1 VRRLIVLLATTAIVI
16 GGAITAS
23 AEHGS
28 AVDGVW
34 RATDSDGSQ
43 MQVTITEHLG
53 NTGLFTVEFIDSR
66 ATGACS
72 PAARMK
78 AVTTVA
84 EFGPRTDGPTSA
96 LFAYFSDIR
105 CFGNSTPTLTDGFH
119 YEWDVIVDNE
129 VMEDTF
135 GNVWF
140 HVRG

>member
-1 VRRLIVLLATTAIVI
+1 MRRLIVLLATTAMVI
-16 GGAITAS
+16 GGATTAS

-34 RATDSDGSQ
+34 RATDLDGSQ
-43 MQVTITEHLG
+43 MQVSITEHLG

-84 EFGPRTDGPTSA
+84 VFGPRTDGPTSA
-96 LFAYFSDIR
+96 LFADFSDLR
-105 CFGNSTPTLTDGFH
+105 CFGNSIPTLTDGFH
-119 YEWDVIVDNE
+119 YEWDVVVANE
-129 VMEDTF
+129 VMVDIF
-135 GNVWF
+135 GIFWF